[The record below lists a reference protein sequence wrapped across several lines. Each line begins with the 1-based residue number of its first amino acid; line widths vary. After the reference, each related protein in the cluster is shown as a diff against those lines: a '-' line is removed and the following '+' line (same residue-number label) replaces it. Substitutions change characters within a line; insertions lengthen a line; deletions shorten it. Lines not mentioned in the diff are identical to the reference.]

1 MLRASFLKLFR
12 GFGPWPLH
20 FQCGGQDKKSTLG
33 MHLTQLQTEDPK
45 LESSVHESLQTAG
58 ILTCLKFP
66 IFMVVKAFNSY
77 LFLRTPDPRCVFI
90 AYGNPDSDGFS
101 GFLLQ
106 PGYVDISQQ

>member
-1 MLRASFLKLFR
+1 
-12 GFGPWPLH
+12 
-20 FQCGGQDKKSTLG
+20 

-45 LESSVHESLQTAG
+45 LESSVHERLQTAG

-66 IFMVVKAFNSY
+66 ILYGSESVQFLYFSY

>member
-1 MLRASFLKLFR
+1 
-12 GFGPWPLH
+12 
-20 FQCGGQDKKSTLG
+20 